1 MRLPAGGLRPGL
13 ENAWGRRASY
23 AGLKTAAQEPRHG
36 RERHHGRA
44 GKDDGWETP
53 FPPPGASPQRTRKGA
68 RACRAPSRA
77 RVASAA
83 GERASEST

>member
-36 RERHHGRA
+36 RERHHCRA

-53 FPPPGASPQRTRKGA
+53 FPAARCDLKASVPPF
-68 RACRAPSRA
+68 
-77 RVASAA
+77 V
-83 GERASEST
+83 